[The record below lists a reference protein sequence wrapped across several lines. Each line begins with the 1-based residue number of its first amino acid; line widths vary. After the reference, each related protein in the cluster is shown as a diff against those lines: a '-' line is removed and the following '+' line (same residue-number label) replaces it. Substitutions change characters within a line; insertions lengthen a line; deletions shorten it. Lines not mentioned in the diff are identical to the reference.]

1 MNRAERRRQRRV
13 TTKSG
18 ASSDATSLERLF
30 NEAVRHH
37 QERRFSRAEACYE
50 TIITRDP
57 GHADALHLLGVL
69 AYQRSQ
75 YDRALS
81 FIAKAIQ
88 RRATQPL
95 YFYNQGLVH
104 QVLNQLHEA
113 ERAYRRA
120 LSLKADYVEAL
131 GNLGNVLREKGELD
145 AAAAVF
151 EKALTL
157 KPDYAE
163 AYNGYGVVLRER
175 GMWDR
180 AKTAYERAISLN
192 PRNAEAH
199 CNLGMIL
206 FERERIDEAEDQF
219 QRAVS
224 IKPHYAKAHHH
235 LGLVRLWKQNLD
247 GALREF
253 RTSADLIHNH
263 GRPVRIRALLPS
275 RIKHDAEQIQYLA
288 EHGLLRSFN
297 PQYEETLFS
306 LRQKVLKAGEANQP
320 VRLGQQ
326 ESQALTPSVNRI
338 LHYAEN
344 PVLPQGALNPDLDAA
359 DVERRYHASHP
370 EILVIDALLRPEAV
384 HALRQFCWES
394 TIWKKDYDDG
404 YIGAF
409 LSEGFS
415 SPLLLQVAEELRTI
429 FPGIFRRHRLLHAW
443 AFKQD
448 GTRRPLNV
456 HADAAAVNVNF
467 WITADEAN
475 LDPSRGGL
483 IVWNKEAPKEW
494 DFNVYNS
501 KAFKPKIMEFLERT
515 GASPVKVPYR
525 ENRALIFNSDLFHE
539 SDVCTFRDDYESRRI
554 NVTFLYGRRS
564 WNDRQDPVRVPS
576 I

>member
-1 MNRAERRRQRRV
+1 MNRAERRRQQRV

-18 ASSDATSLERLF
+18 ASSDATFLERLF
-30 NEAVRHH
+30 HEAVRHH

-57 GHADALHLLGVL
+57 GHADALHLLGL
-69 AYQRSQ
+69 IAYRRSQ

-81 FIAKAIQ
+81 LIAKAIQ

-104 QVLNQLHEA
+104 QALGQLHEA
-113 ERAYRRA
+113 ERSYRRA

-145 AAAAVF
+145 AAAAVL

-163 AYNGYGVVLRER
+163 AYNSYGVVLRER
-175 GMWDR
+175 GKWDQ

-263 GRPVRIRALLPS
+263 GRPVRIQALLPS

-288 EHGLLRSFN
+288 EHGVSRSFN
-297 PQYEETLFS
+297 PQYAATLFS
-306 LRQKVLKAGEANQP
+306 LRQKVMKAGEANQP

-326 ESQALTPSVNRI
+326 ESQALAPSLNRI

-344 PVLPQGALNPDLDAA
+344 PVLPQGALNPDLDVA

-384 HALRQFCWES
+384 NALRQFCWES
-394 TIWKKDYDDG
+394 TVWKKNYDDG
-404 YIGAF
+404 YVGAF
-409 LSEGFS
+409 LGEGFS
-415 SPLLLQVAEELRTI
+415 SPLLLQVAEELRTT
-429 FPGIFRRHRLLHAW
+429 FPRIFRRHRLLQAW

-448 GTRRPLNV
+448 STRRPLNV

-483 IVWNKEAPKEW
+483 IVWNKEAPKDW
-494 DFNVYNS
+494 DFSVYNS

-564 WNDRQDPVRVPS
+564 
-576 I
+576 

>member
-1 MNRAERRRQRRV
+1 MNRAERRRQQRV

-18 ASSDATSLERLF
+18 ASSDATFLERLF
-30 NEAVRHH
+30 HEAVRHH

-57 GHADALHLLGVL
+57 GHADALHLLGL
-69 AYQRSQ
+69 IAYRRSQ

-81 FIAKAIQ
+81 LIAKAIQ

-104 QVLNQLHEA
+104 QALGQLHEA
-113 ERAYRRA
+113 ERSYRRA

-145 AAAAVF
+145 AAAAVL

-163 AYNGYGVVLRER
+163 AYNSYGVVLRER
-175 GMWDR
+175 GKWDQ

-224 IKPHYAKAHHH
+224 VKPHYAKAHHH

-263 GRPVRIRALLPS
+263 GRPVRIQALLPS

-288 EHGLLRSFN
+288 EHGVSRSFN
-297 PQYEETLFS
+297 PQYAATLFS
-306 LRQKVLKAGEANQP
+306 LRQKVMKAGEANQP
-320 VRLGQQ
+320 VRLGRQ
-326 ESQALTPSVNRI
+326 ESQALAPSLNRI

-344 PVLPQGALNPDLDAA
+344 PVLPQGALNPDLDVA
-359 DVERRYHASHP
+359 DVERRYHASNP

-384 HALRQFCWES
+384 NALRQFCWES
-394 TIWKKDYDDG
+394 TVWKKNYDDG
-404 YIGAF
+404 YVGAF
-409 LSEGFS
+409 LGEGFS
-415 SPLLLQVAEELRTI
+415 SPLLLQVAEELRTT
-429 FPGIFRRHRLLHAW
+429 FPRIFRRHRLLQAW

-448 GTRRPLNV
+448 STRRPLNV

-483 IVWNKEAPKEW
+483 IVWNKEAPKDW

-501 KAFKPKIMEFLERT
+501 KAFKPKIMEFLEHA

-564 WNDRQDPVRVPS
+564 
-576 I
+576 

>member
-1 MNRAERRRQRRV
+1 MNRAERRRQQRV

-18 ASSDATSLERLF
+18 ASSDATFLERLF
-30 NEAVRHH
+30 HEAVRHH
-37 QERRFSRAEACYE
+37 QERRFARAEACYE

-57 GHADALHLLGVL
+57 GHADALHLLGL
-69 AYQRSQ
+69 IAYRRSQ

-81 FIAKAIQ
+81 LIAKAIQ

-95 YFYNQGLVH
+95 YFYNQGIVH
-104 QVLNQLHEA
+104 QALDQLHEA
-113 ERAYRRA
+113 ERSYRRA

-145 AAAAVF
+145 AAAAVL

-163 AYNGYGVVLRER
+163 AYNSYGVVLRER
-175 GMWDR
+175 GKWDQ

-206 FERERIDEAEDQF
+206 FERERIDEADDQF

-263 GRPVRIRALLPS
+263 GRSVRIQALLPS

-288 EHGLLRSFN
+288 EHGVSRSFN
-297 PQYEETLFS
+297 PQYAATLFS
-306 LRQKVLKAGEANQP
+306 LRQKVMKAGEANQP
-320 VRLGQQ
+320 VRLGRQ
-326 ESQALTPSVNRI
+326 ESQALAPSLNRI

-344 PVLPQGALNPDLDAA
+344 PVLPQGALNPDLDVA

-384 HALRQFCWES
+384 NALRQFCWES
-394 TIWKKDYDDG
+394 TVWKKNYDDG
-404 YIGAF
+404 YVGSF
-409 LSEGFS
+409 LGEGFS
-415 SPLLLQVAEELRTI
+415 SPLLLQVAEELRTT
-429 FPGIFRRHRLLHAW
+429 FPRIFRRHRLLQAW

-448 GTRRPLNV
+448 STRRPLNV

-483 IVWNKEAPKEW
+483 IVWNKEAPKDW

-501 KAFKPKIMEFLERT
+501 KAFKPKIMEFLEHA

-564 WNDRQDPVRVPS
+564 
-576 I
+576 

>member
-1 MNRAERRRQRRV
+1 MNRAERRRQQRV

-18 ASSDATSLERLF
+18 ASSDATFLERLF
-30 NEAVRHH
+30 HEAVRHH
-37 QERRFSRAEACYE
+37 QERRFARAEACYE

-57 GHADALHLLGVL
+57 GHADALHLLGL
-69 AYQRSQ
+69 IAYRRSQ

-81 FIAKAIQ
+81 LIAKAIQ

-95 YFYNQGLVH
+95 YFYNQGIVH
-104 QVLNQLHEA
+104 QALDQLHEA
-113 ERAYRRA
+113 ERSYRRA

-145 AAAAVF
+145 AAAAVL

-163 AYNGYGVVLRER
+163 AYNSYGVVLRER
-175 GMWDR
+175 GKWDQ

-219 QRAVS
+219 QRSVS

-263 GRPVRIRALLPS
+263 GRSVRIQALLPS

-288 EHGLLRSFN
+288 EHGVSRSFN
-297 PQYEETLFS
+297 PQYAATLFS
-306 LRQKVLKAGEANQP
+306 LRQKVMKAGEANQP
-320 VRLGQQ
+320 VRLGRQ
-326 ESQALTPSVNRI
+326 ESQALAPSLNRI

-344 PVLPQGALNPDLDAA
+344 PVLPQGALNPDLDVA

-384 HALRQFCWES
+384 NALRQFCWES
-394 TIWKKDYDDG
+394 TVWKKNYDDG
-404 YIGAF
+404 YVGSF
-409 LSEGFS
+409 LGEGFS
-415 SPLLLQVAEELRTI
+415 SPLLLQVAEELRTT
-429 FPGIFRRHRLLHAW
+429 FPRIFRRHRLLQAW

-448 GTRRPLNV
+448 STRRPLNV

-483 IVWNKEAPKEW
+483 IVWNKEAPKDW

-501 KAFKPKIMEFLERT
+501 KAFKPKIMEFLEHA

-564 WNDRQDPVRVPS
+564 
-576 I
+576 

>member
-1 MNRAERRRQRRV
+1 MNRAERRRQQRV

-18 ASSDATSLERLF
+18 ASSDATFLERLF
-30 NEAVRHH
+30 HEAVRHH

-57 GHADALHLLGVL
+57 GHADALHLLGL
-69 AYQRSQ
+69 IAYRRSQ

-81 FIAKAIQ
+81 LIAKAIQ

-104 QVLNQLHEA
+104 QALGQLHEA
-113 ERAYRRA
+113 ERSYRRA

-145 AAAAVF
+145 AAAAVL

-163 AYNGYGVVLRER
+163 AYNSYGVVLRER
-175 GMWDR
+175 GKWDQ

-206 FERERIDEAEDQF
+206 FERERIDEADDQF

-263 GRPVRIRALLPS
+263 GRSVRIQALLPS

-288 EHGLLRSFN
+288 EHGVSRSFN
-297 PQYEETLFS
+297 PQYAATLFS
-306 LRQKVLKAGEANQP
+306 LRQKVMKAGEANQP
-320 VRLGQQ
+320 VRLGRQ
-326 ESQALTPSVNRI
+326 ESQALAPSLNRI

-344 PVLPQGALNPDLDAA
+344 PVLPQGALNPDLDVA

-384 HALRQFCWES
+384 NALRQFCWES
-394 TIWKKDYDDG
+394 TVWKKNYDDG
-404 YIGAF
+404 YVGSF
-409 LSEGFS
+409 LGEGFS
-415 SPLLLQVAEELRTI
+415 SPLLLQVAEELRTT
-429 FPGIFRRHRLLHAW
+429 FPRIFRRHRLLQAW

-448 GTRRPLNV
+448 STRRPLNV

-483 IVWNKEAPKEW
+483 IVWNKEAPKDW

-501 KAFKPKIMEFLERT
+501 KAFKPKIMEFLEHA

-564 WNDRQDPVRVPS
+564 
-576 I
+576 

>member
-1 MNRAERRRQRRV
+1 MNRAERRRQQRV

-18 ASSDATSLERLF
+18 ASSDATFLKRLF
-30 NEAVRHH
+30 HEAVRHH
-37 QERRFSRAEACYE
+37 QERRFVQAEACYE

-57 GHADALHLLGVL
+57 GHADALHLLGL
-69 AYQRSQ
+69 IAYRRSQ

-81 FIAKAIQ
+81 LIAKAIQ

-104 QVLNQLHEA
+104 QALGQLHEA
-113 ERAYRRA
+113 ERSYRRA

-145 AAAAVF
+145 AAAAVL

-163 AYNGYGVVLRER
+163 AYNSYGVVLRER
-175 GMWDR
+175 GKWDQ

-224 IKPHYAKAHHH
+224 VKPHYAKAHHH

-263 GRPVRIRALLPS
+263 GRPVRIQALLPS

-288 EHGLLRSFN
+288 EHGVSRSFN

-320 VRLGQQ
+320 VRLGRQ
-326 ESQALTPSVNRI
+326 ESQALAPSLNRI

-344 PVLPQGALNPDLDAA
+344 PVLPQGALNPDLDVA

-384 HALRQFCWES
+384 NALRQFCWES
-394 TIWKKDYDDG
+394 TVWKKNYDDG
-404 YIGAF
+404 YVGAF
-409 LSEGFS
+409 LGEGFS
-415 SPLLLQVAEELRTI
+415 SPLLLQVAEELRTT
-429 FPGIFRRHRLLHAW
+429 FPRIFRRHRLLQAW

-448 GTRRPLNV
+448 STRRPLNV

-467 WITADEAN
+467 WLTADEAN

-483 IVWNKEAPKEW
+483 IVWNKEAPKDW

-501 KAFKPKIMEFLERT
+501 KAFKPKIMEFLEHA

-564 WNDRQDPVRVPS
+564 
-576 I
+576 

>member
-1 MNRAERRRQRRV
+1 MNRAERRRQQRV

-18 ASSDATSLERLF
+18 ASSDATFLERLF
-30 NEAVRHH
+30 HEAVRHH

-57 GHADALHLLGVL
+57 GHADALHLLGL
-69 AYQRSQ
+69 IAYRRSQ

-81 FIAKAIQ
+81 LIAKAIQ

-104 QVLNQLHEA
+104 QALGQLHEA
-113 ERAYRRA
+113 ERSYRRA

-145 AAAAVF
+145 AAAAVL

-163 AYNGYGVVLRER
+163 AYNSYGVVLRER
-175 GMWDR
+175 GKWDQ

-206 FERERIDEAEDQF
+206 FERERIDEADDQF

-263 GRPVRIRALLPS
+263 GRSVRIQALLPS

-288 EHGLLRSFN
+288 EHGVSRSFN
-297 PQYEETLFS
+297 PQYAATLFS
-306 LRQKVLKAGEANQP
+306 LRQKVMKAGEANQP
-320 VRLGQQ
+320 VRLGRQ
-326 ESQALTPSVNRI
+326 ESQALAPSLNRI

-344 PVLPQGALNPDLDAA
+344 PVLPQGALNPDLDVA

-384 HALRQFCWES
+384 NALRQFCWES
-394 TIWKKDYDDG
+394 TVWKKDYDDG
-404 YIGAF
+404 YVGAF
-409 LSEGFS
+409 LGEGFS
-415 SPLLLQVAEELRTI
+415 SPLLLQVAEELRTT
-429 FPGIFRRHRLLHAW
+429 FPRIFRRHRLLQAW

-448 GTRRPLNV
+448 STRRPLNV

-467 WITADEAN
+467 WLTADEAN

-483 IVWNKEAPKEW
+483 IVWNKEAPKDW

-501 KAFKPKIMEFLERT
+501 KAFKPKIMEFLEHA

-564 WNDRQDPVRVPS
+564 
-576 I
+576 